1 MSAEPSVDVPVA
13 QMQAQMQMQV
23 QMLAQQHE
31 IARLRG
37 ELAAAK
43 AGLEKFNFT
52 LLHDLRAPLRHIR
65 AFTQIIEEDHGAALD
80 AAVLAHLKIIH
91 DAAATAM
98 RLLDGLAD

>member
-1 MSAEPSVDVPVA
+1 MSAGPSVEVPVA
-13 QMQAQMQMQV
+13 KMQAKMQEQV
-23 QMLAQQHE
+23 LAQQHE

-43 AGLEKFNFT
+43 AGLEKFNST

-65 AFTQIIEEDHGAALD
+65 AFAQIIEEDHGAELD
-80 AAVLAHLKIIH
+80 APVLAHLKIIH

-98 RLLDGLAD
+98 SLLDGLAD